1 MFIAFAS
8 NSKSKNKNKL
18 RQKVKSITMQIDK
31 KFYYNK
37 NKFNFLYN
45 CYLLNQNTDFYT
57 NTYFLYYIYFAY
69 FTNDINK
76 HIFLLIVI

>member
-18 RQKVKSITMQIDK
+18 RQKVKSITMQTDK

-45 CYLLNQNTDFYT
+45 CYNQNTDFYI